1 MWEEGDA
8 RAEALAAEVSFISV
22 SEAREKNATE
32 GLDLEEQKHL
42 EEDEKELEMVENE
55 RYN

>member
-8 RAEALAAEVSFISV
+8 RAEALAAEVSFISA

-42 EEDEKELEMVENE
+42 EEDEEELEMVENE